1 MQVHI
6 SYIYPTQDIFIHE
19 NIGDKEME
27 SKKIFSLSIVAVLL
41 LPAIF
46 VAFPLVAATITERPM
61 IFYADSYDD
70 PIEVPA
76 GANVSI
82 WTGNM
87 TITGAQVWLW
97 LSNSGSADANQNN
110 GDRWYAGPFY
120 VGDILGSTPTPYTIT
135 PPYPFSLEGRNY
147 TFTVGNGWING
158 TVPFMVQGGV
168 DYWLKL
174 TDVNPVTTPSIPS
187 SDVGVSTN
195 RIRFTGSFYMTPTS
209 GAPNTPVTVSGY
221 ALPADMTYNITQDG
235 DFVAN
240 VSVVTHN
247 ESGWIWTGFTY
258 TFPITDLGNKIDCET
273 PHPACEDVAVAVVD
287 ENADTVFEDYFS
299 EYYREVWVDSE
310 AWHYMVDDGQSTYL
324 AGHGCV
330 YGCEY
335 PTSIIF
341 YTGEQYNVTLW
352 WFPYNGQASIY
363 LNSTLVAEGIALNG
377 SGAVV
382 DYTITIPQIPSGDY
396 FFKVIDNNNVQ
407 YNFTVCIVQVPA
419 ITFDPGEGVCGD
431 QVTLKFVNM
440 ADYIGEYVTVWF
452 DYTPA
457 SYLVDTDLVM
467 LANFT
472 VPSSSFEI
480 TVTVPHSAGGPRYV
494 FLGDINGS
502 TLVYGPVQEPIDTYF
517 TVMPK
522 VWVDPASFSNDGA
535 TFWVYG
541 CGFLVSEYGSDDN
554 YWYFD
559 YNYGLDDP
567 YMGYNVK
574 YWVAVDNQFIAVGAG
589 TGQVAANYTGDIAVQ
604 LVKAGFRPGMHT
616 VSFYIKDRCDIY
628 DDYDY
633 TDYGVVAG
641 NFPIYA
647 YATFNVTTTGDLIVG
662 DLMDYMNSSFSSL
675 DAKLVAIEDDVA
687 TVQTTLGTMQTS
699 IDNLDAK
706 VVALQ
711 GDVATVQ
718 TILGQINGTVTA
730 INGNVAT
737 IETDV
742 GTIKADV
749 SAVKADTSSM
759 KGFLPVDMTPVW
771 IAVVLALI
779 AAIASIYSIVVI
791 RSKIAA

>member
-1 MQVHI
+1 M
-6 SYIYPTQDIFIHE
+6 DA
-19 NIGDKEME
+19 
-27 SKKIFSLSIVAVLL
+27 KKIFSLSIVAVLL

-46 VAFPLVAATITERPM
+46 VAFPLVAATITERPKV
-61 IFYADSYDD
+61 FYEDNYTD
-70 PIEVPA
+70 PITVPA
-76 GANVSI
+76 GGEISI
-82 WTGNM
+82 WTGDM

-120 VGDILGSTPTPYTIT
+120 VGDILSATPTTYTFT
-135 PPYPFSLEGRNY
+135 PASGKIGSPFTMEGRNY

-158 TVPFMVQGGV
+158 TVPYMVQGGI
-168 DYWLKL
+168 DYWLKV
-174 TDVNPVTTPSIPS
+174 TDVNPKTTPSIPS

-195 RIRFTGSFYMTPTS
+195 RIQFRGSFYMTPES

-221 ALPADMTYNITQDG
+221 ALPADMTYNITQNDA
-235 DFVAN
+235 FVAN

-258 TFPITDLGNKIDCET
+258 TFPIVDLKNKVECEGEWDYEDLPLYETVTVSIID
-273 PHPACEDVAVAVVD
+273 EDANTVASFGFD
-287 ENADTVFEDYFS
+287 Q
-299 EYYREVWVDSE
+299 YYREVFVDNDAWVCYADNGDSS
-310 AWHYMVDDGQSTYL
+310 WL
-324 AGHGCV
+324 APHGCY
-330 YGCEY
+330 YGCD
-335 PTSIIF
+335 SSCSLIF
-341 YTGEQYNVTLW
+341 YTGEQYNVSLW
-352 WFPYNGQASIY
+352 FFPYNGQASIY
-363 LNSTLVAEGIALNG
+363 LNSTLVAQNIALNG
-377 SGAVV
+377 SGAVA
-382 DYTITIPQIPSGDY
+382 DYTITIPQIPSGNY
-396 FFKVIDNNNVQ
+396 TFRVIDNNNVE
-407 YNFTVCIVQVPA
+407 YNFTVCVIQIPT
-419 ITFDPGEGVCGD
+419 ITFDPNKGGCGD

-440 ADYIGEYVTVWF
+440 ADWVGEYVTVWF

-457 SYLVDTDLVM
+457 YYEVDTDLVM

-472 VPSSSFEI
+472 VPSSSFQI

-494 FLGDINGS
+494 FLGDING
-502 TLVYGPVQEPIDTYF
+502 TPLTYGPMDEWIDTYF
-517 TVMPK
+517 TVTPK

-541 CGFLVSEYGSDDN
+541 CGFLVSRYGPDDDN
-554 YWYFD
+554 WY
-559 YNYGLDDP
+559 YEYSLDDP
-567 YMGYNVK
+567 YEYYNVK
-574 YWVAVDNQFIAVGAG
+574 YWVAVDNQFIAVGSG

-628 DDYDY
+628 DYYDY
-633 TDYGVVAG
+633 TEYGTVAG

-647 YATFNVTTTGDLIVG
+647 YATFNVATTGDLVVG
-662 DLMDYMNSSFSSL
+662 DLMNYMNSSFSSL
-675 DAKLVAIEDDVA
+675 NAKLVAIEGDIA

-699 IDNLDAK
+699 INNLDAK

-711 GDVATVQ
+711 GNMATVQ
-718 TILGQINGTVTA
+718 TILGQINGTVIA

-737 IETDV
+737 IKTDV

-749 SAVKADTSSM
+749 SAVKADTTTM

>member
-1 MQVHI
+1 M
-6 SYIYPTQDIFIHE
+6 
-19 NIGDKEME
+19 
-27 SKKIFSLSIVAVLL
+27 L
-41 LPAIF
+41 
-46 VAFPLVAATITERPM
+46 
-61 IFYADSYDD
+61 
-70 PIEVPA
+70 
-76 GANVSI
+76 
-82 WTGNM
+82 
-87 TITGAQVWLW
+87 
-97 LSNSGSADANQNN
+97 
-110 GDRWYAGPFY
+110 
-120 VGDILGSTPTPYTIT
+120 
-135 PPYPFSLEGRNY
+135 
-147 TFTVGNGWING
+147 
-158 TVPFMVQGGV
+158 
-168 DYWLKL
+168 
-174 TDVNPVTTPSIPS
+174 
-187 SDVGVSTN
+187 
-195 RIRFTGSFYMTPTS
+195 
-209 GAPNTPVTVSGY
+209 
-221 ALPADMTYNITQDG
+221 
-235 DFVAN
+235 
-240 VSVVTHN
+240 
-247 ESGWIWTGFTY
+247 
-258 TFPITDLGNKIDCET
+258 
-273 PHPACEDVAVAVVD
+273 
-287 ENADTVFEDYFS
+287 
-299 EYYREVWVDSE
+299 
-310 AWHYMVDDGQSTYL
+310 
-324 AGHGCV
+324 
-330 YGCEY
+330 
-335 PTSIIF
+335 
-341 YTGEQYNVTLW
+341 YTGESYNVTLK
-352 WFPYNGQASIY
+352 WFPYNGNARIL
-363 LNSTLVAEGIALNG
+363 LNSTLVASDIPLNE
-377 SGAVV
+377 SGAVE
-382 DYTITIPQIPSGDY
+382 DYTITIPNGLVTGSY
-396 FFKVIDNNNVQ
+396 VFRVIDNNNVE
-407 YNFTVCIVQVPA
+407 YNFTVCVVQAPS
-419 ITFDPGEGVCGD
+419 IEFDPGKGGCGD
-431 QVTLKFVNM
+431 QVTLKFYNM
-440 ADYIGEYVTVWF
+440 ADYVDKVITVWF
-452 DYTPA
+452 DFTPA
-457 SYLVDTDLVM
+457 DLGDENEDGIPDDLVM

-472 VPSSSFEI
+472 VPSAIFDI

-494 FLGDINGS
+494 FLGDING
-502 TLVYGPVQEPIDTYF
+502 TMIEIEPTDEPIETYF
-517 TVMPK
+517 TVTPK

-541 CGFLVSEYGSDDN
+541 CGFLVSEVSEYDSDDN

-559 YNYGLDDP
+559 YYEYGLDDP

-749 SAVKADTSSM
+749 SAVKSDTSSM